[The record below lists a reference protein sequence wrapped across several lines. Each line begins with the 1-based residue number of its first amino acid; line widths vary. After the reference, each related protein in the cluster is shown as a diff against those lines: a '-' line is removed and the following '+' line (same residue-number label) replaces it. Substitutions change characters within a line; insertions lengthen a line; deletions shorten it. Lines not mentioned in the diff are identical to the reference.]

1 LEQSKTPSFD
11 KRQARIFASACKEG
25 ISKENQRKFGGR
37 IDDGAVTELSKCSS
51 TIVSSSPKSVK
62 MKKSM
67 PLFYFSITLAICSSA
82 LYHFTAK
89 STPANVNFTVSLL
102 VTYAVAFAVVLLT
115 FFFFP
120 IKNGLAFELKQLNWA
135 SIGLAIAI
143 VGIEFGFLLVYRSGW
158 NLGIAAVL
166 TNVVAS
172 LILLPVAIFFFK
184 DKISWVNI
192 VGIFVCLAGLIML
205 NWKS

>member
-1 LEQSKTPSFD
+1 MF
-11 KRQARIFASACKEG
+11 
-25 ISKENQRKFGGR
+25 
-37 IDDGAVTELSKCSS
+37 
-51 TIVSSSPKSVK
+51 
-62 MKKSM
+62 
-67 PLFYFSITLAICSSA
+67 LFYFSIILAICSSA

-102 VTYAVAFAVVLLT
+102 VTYGVAFIVTLFT

-120 IKNGLAFELKQLNWA
+120 AQQGVITELKKLNWA
-135 SIGLAIAI
+135 SVGLAVAV
-143 VGIEFGFLLVYRSGW
+143 VGIEFGFLLVYRAGW

-172 LILLPVAIFFFK
+172 LILVPVAILIFK

-192 VGIFVCLAGLIML
+192 AGILVCLAGLVML
-205 NWKS
+205 NWKR